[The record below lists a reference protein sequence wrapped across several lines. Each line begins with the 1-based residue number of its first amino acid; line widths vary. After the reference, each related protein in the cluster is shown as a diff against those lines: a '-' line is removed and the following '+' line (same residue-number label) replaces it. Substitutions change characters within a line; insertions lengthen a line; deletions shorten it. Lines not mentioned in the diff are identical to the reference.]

1 MSESREKKLRRIK
14 KADYQRR
21 LALWESREPPK
32 WRFFARW
39 KWKNEKPKRT
49 W

>member
-1 MSESREKKLRRIK
+1 MSESREKKRRRIL
-14 KADYQRR
+14 KADYRRR
-21 LALWESREPPK
+21 LAVWVSREPPK
-32 WRFFARW
+32 WRFISHW